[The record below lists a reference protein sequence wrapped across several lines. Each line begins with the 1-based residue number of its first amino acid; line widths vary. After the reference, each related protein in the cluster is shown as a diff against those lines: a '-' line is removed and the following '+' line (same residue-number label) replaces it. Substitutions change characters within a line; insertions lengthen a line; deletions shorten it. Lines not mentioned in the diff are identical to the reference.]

1 MVTARGKRV
10 KEEHTEKEQ
19 AGYDVYVLAWVSL
32 LILTAVTVAVA
43 GLHLGKL
50 SVLTAVVIAGI
61 KASVVLF
68 FFMHLKYEKPLF
80 RTMVYVT
87 LGALVVFIG
96 LTFTDILYR

>member
-1 MVTARGKRV
+1 VVVTRGKRV
-10 KEEHTEKEQ
+10 KDEHSENEH
-19 AGYDVYVLAWVSL
+19 AGYDVYLLAWVSL

-50 SVLTAVVIAGI
+50 SVLTAIAIAGI
-61 KASVVLF
+61 KATVVLM

-87 LGALVVFIG
+87 LGVLVVVIG
-96 LTFTDILYR
+96 LTFTDIMYR

>member
-1 MVTARGKRV
+1 V
-10 KEEHTEKEQ
+10 KDEHTGEKQ
-19 AGYDVYVLAWVSL
+19 AGYDVYVLAWIAL

-43 GLHLGKL
+43 GLHLGRL
-50 SVLTAVVIAGI
+50 SVLTAVAIAGI

-80 RTMVYVT
+80 RTMVYLT
-87 LGALVVFIG
+87 LGALVIFIG

>member
-1 MVTARGKRV
+1 MKD
-10 KEEHTEKEQ
+10 EHNEQ
-19 AGYDVYVLAWVSL
+19 EHAGYDTYILAWVAL
-32 LILTAVTVAVA
+32 LILTAVTVTVA

-50 SVLTAVVIAGI
+50 SVLTAVAIAGI

-87 LGALVVFIG
+87 LGVLVVFIG
-96 LTFTDILYR
+96 LTFADILYR

>member
-1 MVTARGKRV
+1 VVVARGKRV
-10 KEEHTEKEQ
+10 KDEHTENGH
-19 AGYDVYVLAWVSL
+19 AGYDVYVLAWVAL

-50 SVLTAVVIAGI
+50 SVLTAVAIAGI

-87 LGALVVFIG
+87 LGALVIFIG

>member
-1 MVTARGKRV
+1 MKD
-10 KEEHTEKEQ
+10 EHSGEQ
-19 AGYDVYVLAWVSL
+19 HVGYDVYILAWVAL
-32 LILTAVTVAVA
+32 LILTAVTVTVA
-43 GLHLGKL
+43 GLHLGRL
-50 SVLTAVVIAGI
+50 SVLTAVAIAGV

-96 LTFTDILYR
+96 LTFTDILFR

>member
-1 MVTARGKRV
+1 MKD
-10 KEEHTEKEQ
+10 EHTEQEH
-19 AGYDVYVLAWVSL
+19 AGYDVYVLAWVAL

-50 SVLTAVVIAGI
+50 SVLTAVAIAGI

-87 LGALVVFIG
+87 LGALVIFIG